1 MPGLTRTRKSV
12 IAGGLMVALGV
23 AAAPL
28 LAQTSA
34 TPEAPVTE
42 TAPVETLPGVT
53 GDPAAPATDAPTG
66 APQTDSVPAPVEL
79 RPGLD
84 LTAPEPQVAAD
95 EQRQLQDIES
105 SITLTNDRVA
115 ALKQEIADMQGDRAQ
130 QNAAL
135 IAAAQRVKTAETDV
149 VAIEDRL
156 GELIVQELEV
166 RGRLDGSNA
175 SISNVLAALERISRN
190 PPPALIVDP
199 SDALGSARSAILI
212 SAILPEL
219 QAKAEAVMADLK
231 HLTDIKTAALA
242 EEQHLRANL
251 QILEEEQLRI
261 ATLIAAKKQGEDMV
275 TAELAQEQ
283 KDAEELAAKA
293 SSLRQLIDELS
304 RKAGAVQEAAQATAA
319 ANAGGNAPPLAPDT
333 IRLALANTERKEP
346 AVPFAQAK
354 GWLTMPSAG
363 VRVIDYGAGD
373 GFGGISQGLSV
384 VTRAEATVVAP
395 ADGWVLY
402 KGDYLNYGQIVIL
415 NTGQD
420 FTVLLA
426 GLERV
431 TVDIG
436 QFVLMGEPVGSMGS
450 RTIGRTVT
458 TSAGVSRPTLYIE
471 MRKNNVPVDPTGW
484 WASPPETPTQSG

>member
-1 MPGLTRTRKSV
+1 MPGLTRTRKSL
-12 IAGGLMVALGV
+12 IAGGLLIWLGV
-23 AAAPL
+23 AAPL
-28 LAQTSA
+28 LAQT
-34 TPEAPVTE
+34 TPEAPAPE
-42 TAPVETLPGVT
+42 AAPVETLPGVT
-53 GDPAAPATDAPTG
+53 ADPDATVTTPPETAVD
-66 APQTDSVPAPVEL
+66 L
-79 RPGLD
+79 RPGVD
-84 LTAPEPQVAAD
+84 LPEAEPQLAA
-95 EQRQLQDIES
+95 EQQRELQDIES
-105 SITLTNDRVA
+105 TITLTNDRVA

-135 IAAAQRVKTAETDV
+135 IAAAQRVKTAEGDI

-175 SISNVLAALERISRN
+175 SISNVLAALQRISRS

-219 QAKAEAVMADLK
+219 QGKAEAMMADLQR
-231 HLTDIKTAALA
+231 LTDIKTAALA
-242 EEQHLRANL
+242 EEEHLRANL

-261 ATLIAAKKQGEDMV
+261 ATLIAARKQGETMV

-283 KDAEELAAKA
+283 KEAEELAAKA
-293 SSLRQLIDELS
+293 SSLRQLIADLS
-304 RKAGAVQEAAQATAA
+304 RQAGAVQEAAQATAA
-319 ANAGGNAPPLAPDT
+319 ANAGDNAPKLPPDT
-333 IRLALANTERKEP
+333 IRLALANTERQEP

-354 GWLTMPSAG
+354 GWLTMPSSG
-363 VRVIDYGAGD
+363 VRVIEYGAGD
-373 GFGGISQGLSV
+373 GFGGISQGLSL

-415 NTGQD
+415 NTGQN

-426 GLERV
+426 GLASVSVE
-431 TVDIG
+431 IG

-458 TSAGVSRPTLYIE
+458 TSAGVTRPTLYIE
-471 MRKNNVPVDPTGW
+471 MRKNNEPVDPTGW
-484 WASPPETPTQSG
+484 WATTPETPTQSG

>member
-1 MPGLTRTRKSV
+1 MPGLTRTRKGL
-12 IAGGLMVALGV
+12 IAGGLLIGLGLC
-23 AAAPL
+23 AAPL
-28 LAQTSA
+28 LAQPS
-34 TPEAPVTE
+34 PEAPAA
-42 TAPVETLPGVT
+42 APLDTLPGVSAET
-53 GDPAAPATDAPTG
+53 PAAEAGVD
-66 APQTDSVPAPVEL
+66 L
-79 RPGLD
+79 RPGVD
-84 LTAPEPQVAAD
+84 VPAAKPAPAAD
-95 EQRQLQDIES
+95 EQRQLEEIEA
-105 SITLTNDRVA
+105 SITLSNDRVT

-135 IAAAQRVKTAETDV
+135 IAAAQRVKTAEADI

-175 SISNVLAALERISRN
+175 SIANVLAALERISRN

-219 QAKAEAVMADLK
+219 REKADAVMADLR
-231 HLTDIKTAALA
+231 HLGEIKQAALA
-242 EEQHLRANL
+242 EEEHLKANL
-251 QILEEEQLRI
+251 EILEEEQLRI
-261 ATLIAAKKQGEDMV
+261 ATLIAARKQSETIV
-275 TAELAQEQ
+275 SAELAAEQ
-283 KDAEELAAKA
+283 KSAEELAAKA
-293 SSLRQLIDELS
+293 SSLKQLIADLT
-304 RKAGAVQEAAQATAA
+304 RQAGAVQQAAEATAT
-319 ANAGGNAPPLAPDT
+319 ANAGGEVPALDKDT
-333 IRLALANTERKEP
+333 IRLALANNERQQP

-363 VRVIDYGAGD
+363 VKVIDFGAGD
-373 GFGGISQGLSV
+373 GFGGISHGLSL

-415 NTGQD
+415 NAGQD
-420 FTVLLA
+420 YTVLLA
-426 GLERV
+426 GLASVSVE
-431 TVDIG
+431 IG

-450 RTIGRTVT
+450 RTIGRTVS

-471 MRKNNVPVDPTGW
+471 MRKNNEPVDPTGW
-484 WASPPETPTQSG
+484 WASNPETPTQSG